1 MIVKNVNV
9 KSGDVLLV
17 PGDIHFDQQDD
28 AALDLML
35 SVACGERV
43 NGVCLVGD
51 TFEST
56 GISRHGRPARRFRFG
71 AGTIRSE
78 ARAAAPWLSALRNVA
93 RHFRGA
99 GGGLHILT
107 GNHER
112 WWGAVQDEF
121 PGLLDI
127 EWPDVYQSAVPDLF
141 DGWQIH
147 EEYVGLKYGPVLVSH
162 GHRLRGALSRSSAA
176 SVLAN
181 YPGQNTIY
189 GHTHRVDSSITP
201 SYKYGAPVRHG
212 AWSVGNMK
220 RTDVELKDKFLGTH
234 AERHLQGFALVA
246 FYEVEGEMRFGV
258 ELVTVDRAP
267 SGRPYAIVGGKYYEA

>member
-1 MIVKNVNV
+1 VIVRNIDV

-17 PGDIHFDQQDD
+17 PGDIHFAQQDD

-43 NGVCLVGD
+43 NSVCLVGD

-56 GISRHGRPARRFRFG
+56 GISRHGRPARRFRLG

-78 ARAAAPWLSALRNVA
+78 ARAAAPWFSALRNVA

-99 GGGLHILT
+99 PGGLHILT

-121 PGLLDI
+121 PGLLDT

-162 GHRLRGALSRSSAA
+162 GHRLRGALARSSAA

-189 GHTHRVDSSITP
+189 GHTHRVDSAITP

-212 AWSVGNMK
+212 AWSVGNLK
-220 RTDVELKDKFLGTH
+220 RTDIELKDAFLGTH
-234 AERHLQGFALVA
+234 AERHLQGFALVS

-267 SGRPYAIVGGKYYEA
+267 SGKPYAIVGGKYYEA